1 MSPMAVVEYTT
12 EVLTAC
18 DVVVGAVVVG
28 VEPHP
33 ARKSA
38 QRSSAIRFTLL
49 ALRESVLLAQ
59 LSPLDA
65 HLLYRWNHQLGH
77 GRSM

>member
-1 MSPMAVVEYTT
+1 MTVVEYTT
-12 EVLTAC
+12 VVFTDC
-18 DVVVGAVVVG
+18 VVVVGAVVVE

-38 QRSSAIRFTLL
+38 HRSSAVRFTLL

>member
-1 MSPMAVVEYTT
+1 MTVVEYTT
-12 EVLTAC
+12 VVFTDC
-18 DVVVGAVVVG
+18 VVVVGAVVVG

-38 QRSSAIRFTLL
+38 HRSSAVRFTLL
-49 ALRESVLLAQ
+49 ALRGSVLLAQ
-59 LSPLDA
+59 LSPLDV
-65 HLLYRWNHQLGH
+65 HLLYRWSHQLGH

>member
-1 MSPMAVVEYTT
+1 MTPMTVVEYTT
-12 EVLTAC
+12 DVFTAC
-18 DVVVGAVVVG
+18 EVVVGAVVVG

-49 ALRESVLLAQ
+49 ALRESVLLVQ
-59 LSPLDA
+59 PLPQDV
-65 HLLYRWNHQLGH
+65 HLLYRWSHQLGH
-77 GRSM
+77 GHSM